1 MLGSKQK
8 VDFLAQRKLQIK
20 ALEKE
25 CADLEKE
32 LKAQYGATLQ
42 AKNEEVVA
50 QGHDFI
56 LTFKKGE
63 RNTLDSKG
71 IREAF
76 GDAVK
81 PFEKCTDFVS
91 VKAAELS

>member
-1 MLGSKQK
+1 MLGPKQK
-8 VDFLAQRKLQIK
+8 VDFLAQRKLRIK
-20 ALEKE
+20 ELEQE
-25 CADLEKE
+25 CAELEKE
-32 LKAQYGATLQ
+32 LKTQYGSELK
-42 AKNEEVVA
+42 AKNEEIVA

-81 PFEKCTDFVS
+81 PFEKCTEFVS
-91 VKAAELS
+91 VKASELS

>member
-8 VDFLAQRKLQIK
+8 VDYLAERKIK
-20 ALEKE
+20 MSALKKE
-25 CADLEKE
+25 CEKLEKE
-32 LKAQYGATLQ
+32 LKEQYGAVLK
-42 AKNEEVVA
+42 AKNEEIVA
-50 QGHDFI
+50 QGHNYI
-56 LTFKKGE
+56 LTFKKSE